1 LNRKLDTK
9 RYIIKGKF
17 MENSRKEKTN
27 ETQGAFSKDGGN
39 GDGCYNSQS
48 KKHLKTPANA
58 WKILVILSCIAT
70 MVMYAETMLIPAI
83 PTLISN
89 FDVSYGLSSWIL
101 TSYLISG
108 AVMTPIAGKLSDTYG
123 RKKVLLIIMV
133 IYTVGVS
140 VGGFANDI
148 FTLIVSRAI
157 QGFGMSM
164 FPIAFSIV
172 RDQFPRE
179 KISIAQGAITSMF
192 AAGSVIGLSVGGL
205 IIQHFGWRMTFFTI
219 IPISIMLLYI
229 IRKHI
234 HIDDDYSYE
243 IENNKPN
250 IAKTKTAKGH
260 NNDKK
265 STKEV
270 KIKKSQMD
278 IKGSILLAIT
288 ITSFLLSLTLLQSAP
303 AEPGPVTGADSNLN
317 GQNIGSNGI
326 SDFYNTFETI
336 LPFLVMGTVSLILFI
351 HTERRAE
358 FPLIDFGIF
367 IQSPILFSSLIIM
380 IVGMSM
386 FMVFQTI
393 PILVQTPQ
401 PIGFGEN
408 SVDTGRVQLPFAI
421 VLLIFGPTSGF
432 IISKLGS
439 LKPVIFGSILTTF
452 GFIVLFLFHSSEL
465 LISTGL
471 AILSAGLSLA
481 AVGAMNIII
490 LSSPREYAGVTIG
503 MSSMLRIIGASIGP
517 ALAAMYMQTNQTVVD
532 IKGVSESLPSTYS
545 FNLIFL
551 TAVILS
557 IGSIAISIVLSRKTR
572 ALGVNV

>member
-1 LNRKLDTK
+1 
-9 RYIIKGKF
+9 
-17 MENSRKEKTN
+17 
-27 ETQGAFSKDGGN
+27 
-39 GDGCYNSQS
+39 
-48 KKHLKTPANA
+48 
-58 WKILVILSCIAT
+58 
-70 MVMYAETMLIPAI
+70 
-83 PTLISN
+83 
-89 FDVSYGLSSWIL
+89 
-101 TSYLISG
+101 
-108 AVMTPIAGKLSDTYG
+108 
-123 RKKVLLIIMV
+123 
-133 IYTVGVS
+133 
-140 VGGFANDI
+140 
-148 FTLIVSRAI
+148 
-157 QGFGMSM
+157 
-164 FPIAFSIV
+164 
-172 RDQFPRE
+172 
-179 KISIAQGAITSMF
+179 
-192 AAGSVIGLSVGGL
+192 
-205 IIQHFGWRMTFFTI
+205 
-219 IPISIMLLYI
+219 
-229 IRKHI
+229 
-234 HIDDDYSYE
+234 
-243 IENNKPN
+243 
-250 IAKTKTAKGH
+250 
-260 NNDKK
+260 
-265 STKEV
+265 
-270 KIKKSQMD
+270 MD
-278 IKGSILLAIT
+278 IKGSIMLAMT

-303 AEPGPVTGADSNLN
+303 AEPGPVTGTDGNIN

-326 SDFYNTFETI
+326 SGFYNSFETI
-336 LPFLVMGTVSLILFI
+336 LPFLVIGTASLILFV

-367 IQSPILFSSLIIM
+367 LQPPILFSSLVIM

-452 GFIVLFLFHSSEL
+452 GFAVLFLFHSSGL

-490 LSSPREYAGVTIG
+490 LFSPREYAGVTIG

-517 ALAAMYMQTNQTVVD
+517 ALAAMYMQTSQTVID

-557 IGSIAISIVLSRKTR
+557 IGSIAISIMLSRKTR

>member
-1 LNRKLDTK
+1 MK
-9 RYIIKGKF
+9 
-17 MENSRKEKTN
+17 NSKKEKTN
-27 ETQGAFSKDGGN
+27 EIQEAFSKDGDN
-39 GDGCYNSQS
+39 YDGRYNSQS
-48 KKHLKTPANA
+48 KKHLKIPPYA

-123 RKKVLLIIMV
+123 RKKILLIIMV

-140 VGGFANDI
+140 LGGFANDI
-148 FTLIVSRAI
+148 FTLIISRAI

-192 AAGSVIGLSVGGL
+192 AAGSVIGLSIGGL

-219 IPISIMLLYI
+219 IPISIILLYI
-229 IRKHI
+229 IRKYI

-243 IENNKPN
+243 IENSKLNAEK
-250 IAKTKTAKGH
+250 AKTAKGH
-260 NNDKK
+260 NNGKK
-265 STKEV
+265 PEREV
-270 KIKKSQMD
+270 KIRKSQMD
-278 IKGSILLAIT
+278 VKGSILLAIT
-288 ITSFLLSLTLLQSAP
+288 ITSFLLSITLLQSPP
-303 AEPGPVTGADSNLN
+303 AGPGPATGADGNL
-317 GQNIGSNGI
+317 NIGSNGV
-326 SDFYNTFETI
+326 SNFYNTFETI
-336 LPFLVMGTVSLILFI
+336 FPFLAMGTVSLILFVY
-351 HTERRAE
+351 TERRAE
-358 FPLIDFGIF
+358 FPLIDFKIF
-367 IQSPILFSSLIIM
+367 LQPTILFSSLIIM

-439 LKPVIFGSILTTF
+439 LKPIIFGSILTTF
-452 GFIVLFLFHSSEL
+452 GFTVLFLFHSSEL
-465 LISTGL
+465 FISTGL

-490 LSSPREYAGVTIG
+490 LSSPRESAGVTIG

-517 ALAAMYMQTNQTVVD
+517 ALAAMYMQTNQTVIN

-557 IGSIAISIVLSRKTR
+557 IVSIAISIALSRKTR